1 MAWEKRRNR
10 VYLYRSVRNG
20 DKVRK
25 VYVGSG
31 PGAQEAAEAD
41 IRRRQERQL
50 LKEQEALE
58 LLRLEAVAAE
68 ALRLE
73 STVRLLAEAALL
85 AIGLRRQNRRPWR
98 PWHEGR
104 KTIAAAAGGAHQA

>member
-10 VYLYRSVRNG
+10 TYFYQSVREG
-20 DKVRK
+20 EKVRK
-25 VYVGSG
+25 VYLGSG
-31 PGAQEAAEAD
+31 PGAQKAAETD
-41 IRRRQERQL
+41 RRRRQERQL
-50 LKEQEALE
+50 LKEREALE

-68 ALRLE
+68 AQRLE

-104 KTIAAAAGGAHQA
+104 KTIAAAAGDAHQA